1 MQEPSPALSR
11 RTFVGGATALAAAS
25 LAFPQ
30 AAFAV
35 TAAEKQAEADAVRNQ
50 LVGLNADLEAAA
62 ERYYGALDEQN
73 AARTAM
79 EAEQVKIDEA
89 TAQIANLQDHL
100 GTRARSMYRSG
111 SATFLDFLMGATS
124 FAEFTQNWDI
134 LNGLNENDTQMV
146 AETKTLR
153 ETVEAS
159 KAEYAKQEKIAAD
172 KAAEASSAS
181 YTVTQ
186 HAARGAI
193 VDSAGVILARDTT
206 VYDVYLRIPA
216 PPGTD
221 LRETVKAIESLT
233 GSKDVETQLAA
244 FFAAASAGELPVMQG
259 VGSDVLTSFYKADLV
274 QSGAVRAAARGVR
287 TWPNGTL
294 LPHALGFTG
303 PITAEQW
310 PTARRRGL
318 AMDAV
323 IGQSGLEA
331 AYDDLLRGQDGRVL
345 VNTGFDGAVRRTVPL
360 RDAAPGATLVLTVDS
375 DLQKE
380 LQNALLSQIEVLR
393 TTKAAGAGRECCAG
407 AAVVVDVQTGGILA
421 AASVPGFDLNRY
433 RSDYAALSA
442 DAAAPLLDR
451 VCQGLYAP
459 GSAFK
464 PAVAAAALTAGIDP
478 AATVNCTGRYGFY
491 SGYQPGCLQ
500 YGHGGPVDLR
510 TALEYSC
517 NIFFYDVGRRLGVDV
532 FSAMAR
538 QLGLATPT
546 GVEITE
552 AQGRLTWSS
561 DENYQAGLTLMAA
574 IGQGNTAVTPLQLAA
589 YAATLA
595 NCGQRP
601 ALHFADRAVNAATG
615 ETVWQYAPTFTT
627 VPGGEGVFGPIR
639 DGMKRM
645 ARTTRVLREAPVACA
660 AKTGSPQLADTLP
673 GGGHYVNSVLIGYAP
688 ADDPQIAMAVVLEYG
703 GGGSNAAPILRA
715 VLDAVFG
722 G

>member
-1 MQEPSPALSR
+1 MANRKNSHR
-11 RTFVGGATALAAAS
+11 RRVRVAVLMVLCGAV
-25 LAFPQ
+25 F
-30 AAFAV
+30 AAFFARLAWMQFV
-35 TAAEKQAEADAVRNQ
+35 RAD
-50 LVGLNADLEAAA
+50 
-62 ERYYGALDEQN
+62 YY
-73 AARTAM
+73 
-79 EAEQVKIDEA
+79 
-89 TAQIANLQDHL
+89 
-100 GTRARSMYRSG
+100 
-111 SATFLDFLMGATS
+111 
-124 FAEFTQNWDI
+124 
-134 LNGLNENDTQMV
+134 
-146 AETKTLR
+146 
-153 ETVEAS
+153 
-159 KAEYAKQEKIAAD
+159 AD

-375 DLQKE
+375 ALQKE

-393 TTKAAGAGRECCAG
+393 TTKAAGAGRECRAG

-532 FSAMAR
+532 FSTMAR

-589 YAATLA
+589 YAAALA

-645 ARTTRVLREAPVACA
+645 ARTTRVLREAPVVCA

>member
-1 MQEPSPALSR
+1 MANRKNSHR
-11 RTFVGGATALAAAS
+11 RRVRVAVLMVLCGAV
-25 LAFPQ
+25 F
-30 AAFAV
+30 AAFFARLAWMQFV
-35 TAAEKQAEADAVRNQ
+35 RAD
-50 LVGLNADLEAAA
+50 
-62 ERYYGALDEQN
+62 YY
-73 AARTAM
+73 
-79 EAEQVKIDEA
+79 
-89 TAQIANLQDHL
+89 
-100 GTRARSMYRSG
+100 
-111 SATFLDFLMGATS
+111 
-124 FAEFTQNWDI
+124 
-134 LNGLNENDTQMV
+134 
-146 AETKTLR
+146 
-153 ETVEAS
+153 
-159 KAEYAKQEKIAAD
+159 AD

-193 VDSAGVILARDTT
+193 VDSAGVVLARDTT

-375 DLQKE
+375 ALQKE

-393 TTKAAGAGRECCAG
+393 TTKAAGAGRECRAG

-478 AATVNCTGRYGFY
+478 AATVNCIGRYGFY

-517 NIFFYDVGRRLGVDV
+517 NIFFYDVGRRMGVDV

-552 AQGRLTWSS
+552 AQGCLTWSS

-715 VLDAVFG
+715 VLDTVFG

>member
-1 MQEPSPALSR
+1 MANRKNSHR
-11 RTFVGGATALAAAS
+11 RRVRVAVLMVLCGAV
-25 LAFPQ
+25 F
-30 AAFAV
+30 AAFFARLAWMQFV
-35 TAAEKQAEADAVRNQ
+35 RAD
-50 LVGLNADLEAAA
+50 
-62 ERYYGALDEQN
+62 YY
-73 AARTAM
+73 
-79 EAEQVKIDEA
+79 
-89 TAQIANLQDHL
+89 
-100 GTRARSMYRSG
+100 
-111 SATFLDFLMGATS
+111 
-124 FAEFTQNWDI
+124 
-134 LNGLNENDTQMV
+134 
-146 AETKTLR
+146 
-153 ETVEAS
+153 
-159 KAEYAKQEKIAAD
+159 AD

-186 HAARGAI
+186 NAARGAI
-193 VDSAGVILARDTT
+193 VDSAGVVLARDTT
-206 VYDVYLRIPA
+206 VYDVYLRLPA

-244 FFAAASAGELPVMQG
+244 FFAAASAGELPVIQG

-323 IGQSGLEA
+323 IGQSGLET

-360 RDAAPGATLVLTVDS
+360 REAAPGATLVLTVDS
-375 DLQKE
+375 ALQKE

-393 TTKAAGAGRECCAG
+393 TTKAAGAGRECRAG

-433 RSDYAALSA
+433 RADYAALSA

>member
-1 MQEPSPALSR
+1 MANRKNSHR
-11 RTFVGGATALAAAS
+11 RRVRVAVLMVLCGAV
-25 LAFPQ
+25 F
-30 AAFAV
+30 AAFFARLAWMQFV
-35 TAAEKQAEADAVRNQ
+35 RAD
-50 LVGLNADLEAAA
+50 
-62 ERYYGALDEQN
+62 YY
-73 AARTAM
+73 
-79 EAEQVKIDEA
+79 
-89 TAQIANLQDHL
+89 
-100 GTRARSMYRSG
+100 
-111 SATFLDFLMGATS
+111 
-124 FAEFTQNWDI
+124 
-134 LNGLNENDTQMV
+134 
-146 AETKTLR
+146 
-153 ETVEAS
+153 
-159 KAEYAKQEKIAAD
+159 AD

-193 VDSAGVILARDTT
+193 VDSAGVVLARDTT

-360 RDAAPGATLVLTVDS
+360 REAAPGATLVLTVDS
-375 DLQKE
+375 ALQKE

-393 TTKAAGAGRECCAG
+393 TTKAAGAGRECRAG

-627 VPGGEGVFGPIR
+627 VPGGEGVFAPIR

-645 ARTTRVLREAPVACA
+645 ARTTRVLREAPVVCA

>member
-1 MQEPSPALSR
+1 MPAIGPRSEWLPRHYMSHFLTNKSIFYRGDPMANRKNSHR
-11 RTFVGGATALAAAS
+11 RRVRVAVLMVLCGAV
-25 LAFPQ
+25 F
-30 AAFAV
+30 AAFFARLAWMQFV
-35 TAAEKQAEADAVRNQ
+35 RAD
-50 LVGLNADLEAAA
+50 
-62 ERYYGALDEQN
+62 YY
-73 AARTAM
+73 
-79 EAEQVKIDEA
+79 
-89 TAQIANLQDHL
+89 
-100 GTRARSMYRSG
+100 
-111 SATFLDFLMGATS
+111 
-124 FAEFTQNWDI
+124 
-134 LNGLNENDTQMV
+134 
-146 AETKTLR
+146 
-153 ETVEAS
+153 
-159 KAEYAKQEKIAAD
+159 AD

-193 VDSAGVILARDTT
+193 VDSAGVVLARDTT

-294 LPHALGFTG
+294 LSHALGFTG

-375 DLQKE
+375 ALQKE

-393 TTKAAGAGRECCAG
+393 TTKAAGAGRECRAG

-433 RSDYAALSA
+433 RADYAALSA

-517 NIFFYDVGRRLGVDV
+517 NIFFYDVGRRLGVDM

-589 YAATLA
+589 YAAALA

>member
-1 MQEPSPALSR
+1 MANRKSSR
-11 RTFVGGATALAAAS
+11 HRRIRVAVLMVLCGAV
-25 LAFPQ
+25 F
-30 AAFAV
+30 AAFFARL
-35 TAAEKQAEADAVRNQ
+35 AWMQFARAD
-50 LVGLNADLEAAA
+50 
-62 ERYYGALDEQN
+62 YY
-73 AARTAM
+73 
-79 EAEQVKIDEA
+79 
-89 TAQIANLQDHL
+89 
-100 GTRARSMYRSG
+100 
-111 SATFLDFLMGATS
+111 
-124 FAEFTQNWDI
+124 
-134 LNGLNENDTQMV
+134 
-146 AETKTLR
+146 
-153 ETVEAS
+153 
-159 KAEYAKQEKIAAD
+159 AD

-193 VDSAGVILARDTT
+193 TDAGGVVLARDTT
-206 VYDVYLRIPA
+206 VYDLYLRIPA

-221 LRETVKAIESLT
+221 LRETVNTIKTLT

-244 FFAAASAGELPVMQG
+244 FCSAASAGELPVAEG
-259 VGSDVLTSFYKADLV
+259 VSSETLAAFYRAGLV
-274 QSGAVRAAARGVR
+274 QSGAVRPAARGVR
-287 TWPNGTL
+287 TWPDGTL

-303 PITAEQW
+303 AITAEQW
-310 PTARRRGL
+310 PAARQKGL

-331 AYDDLLRGQDGRVL
+331 AYDDLLRGQDGRL
-345 VNTGFDGAVRRTVPL
+345 LINAGLDGTVRRTVSL
-360 RDAAPGATLVLTVDS
+360 REARPGATLVLTVDS
-375 DLQKE
+375 ALQRV
-380 LQNALLSQIEVLR
+380 LQAALLTQIETLR
-393 TTKAAGAGRECCAG
+393 TTKAAGAGRECRAG
-407 AAVVVDVQTGGILA
+407 AAVVVDVNTGGILA
-421 AASVPGFDLNRY
+421 AANVPGFDLNQY
-433 RSDYAALSA
+433 RTDYATLAA
-442 DAAAPLLDR
+442 DSAAPLLDR

-478 AATVNCTGRYGFY
+478 AATVSCTGRYGFY

-500 YGHGGPVDLR
+500 YGHAGPVDLR
-510 TALEYSC
+510 TALEHSC

-532 FSAMAR
+532 FSAMAQ
-538 QLGLATPT
+538 QLGLAAPT

-552 AQGRLTWSS
+552 ARGRLTWST

-595 NCGQRP
+595 NYGQRP
-601 ALHFADRAVNAATG
+601 ALHFADRAVAAATG
-615 ETVWQYAPTFTT
+615 ETVWQYTPQLTA
-627 VPGGEGVFGPIR
+627 VPGGEAVFGPIR

-645 ARTTRVLREAPVACA
+645 AQTTRVLREAPVACA

-688 ADDPQIAMAVVLEYG
+688 ADAPQIAVAVVLEYG
-703 GGGSNAAPILRA
+703 GGGANAAPILRA

>member
-1 MQEPSPALSR
+1 MANRKNSHR
-11 RTFVGGATALAAAS
+11 RRVRVAVLMVLCGAV
-25 LAFPQ
+25 F
-30 AAFAV
+30 AAFFARLAWMQFV
-35 TAAEKQAEADAVRNQ
+35 RAD
-50 LVGLNADLEAAA
+50 
-62 ERYYGALDEQN
+62 YY
-73 AARTAM
+73 
-79 EAEQVKIDEA
+79 
-89 TAQIANLQDHL
+89 
-100 GTRARSMYRSG
+100 
-111 SATFLDFLMGATS
+111 
-124 FAEFTQNWDI
+124 
-134 LNGLNENDTQMV
+134 
-146 AETKTLR
+146 
-153 ETVEAS
+153 
-159 KAEYAKQEKIAAD
+159 AD

-193 VDSAGVILARDTT
+193 VDSAGVVLARDTT

-375 DLQKE
+375 ALQKE

-393 TTKAAGAGRECCAG
+393 TTKAAGAGRECRAG

-421 AASVPGFDLNRY
+421 VASVPGFDLNRY

-517 NIFFYDVGRRLGVDV
+517 NIFFYDVGRRLGVDL

-627 VPGGEGVFGPIR
+627 VSGGEGVFGPIR

-722 G
+722 R

>member
-1 MQEPSPALSR
+1 MANRKNSHR
-11 RTFVGGATALAAAS
+11 RRVRVAVLMVLCGAV
-25 LAFPQ
+25 F
-30 AAFAV
+30 AAFFARLAWMQFV
-35 TAAEKQAEADAVRNQ
+35 RAD
-50 LVGLNADLEAAA
+50 
-62 ERYYGALDEQN
+62 YY
-73 AARTAM
+73 
-79 EAEQVKIDEA
+79 
-89 TAQIANLQDHL
+89 
-100 GTRARSMYRSG
+100 
-111 SATFLDFLMGATS
+111 
-124 FAEFTQNWDI
+124 
-134 LNGLNENDTQMV
+134 
-146 AETKTLR
+146 
-153 ETVEAS
+153 
-159 KAEYAKQEKIAAD
+159 AD

-193 VDSAGVILARDTT
+193 VDSAGVVLARDTT

-216 PPGTD
+216 PPDTD

-360 RDAAPGATLVLTVDS
+360 REAAPGATLVLTVDS
-375 DLQKE
+375 ALQKE

-393 TTKAAGAGRECCAG
+393 TTKAAGAGRECRAG

-645 ARTTRVLREAPVACA
+645 ARTTRVLREAPVVCA

>member
-1 MQEPSPALSR
+1 MANRKNSHR
-11 RTFVGGATALAAAS
+11 RRVRVAVLMVLCGAV
-25 LAFPQ
+25 F
-30 AAFAV
+30 AAFFARLAWMQFV
-35 TAAEKQAEADAVRNQ
+35 RAD
-50 LVGLNADLEAAA
+50 
-62 ERYYGALDEQN
+62 YY
-73 AARTAM
+73 
-79 EAEQVKIDEA
+79 
-89 TAQIANLQDHL
+89 
-100 GTRARSMYRSG
+100 
-111 SATFLDFLMGATS
+111 
-124 FAEFTQNWDI
+124 
-134 LNGLNENDTQMV
+134 
-146 AETKTLR
+146 
-153 ETVEAS
+153 
-159 KAEYAKQEKIAAD
+159 AD

-193 VDSAGVILARDTT
+193 VDSAGVVLARDTT

-375 DLQKE
+375 ALQKE
-380 LQNALLSQIEVLR
+380 LQNVLLSQIEVLR
-393 TTKAAGAGRECCAG
+393 TTKAAGAGRECRAG

-433 RSDYAALSA
+433 RADYAALSA

-546 GVEITE
+546 GVEIAE

-561 DENYQAGLTLMAA
+561 DDNYQAGLTLMAA
-574 IGQGNTAVTPLQLAA
+574 IGQGTTAVTPLQLAA
-589 YAATLA
+589 YAAALA
-595 NCGQRP
+595 NFGQRP

-715 VLDAVFG
+715 VLDAVFDG
-722 G
+722 

>member
-1 MQEPSPALSR
+1 MANRKNSHR
-11 RTFVGGATALAAAS
+11 RRVRVAVLMVLCGAV
-25 LAFPQ
+25 F
-30 AAFAV
+30 AAFFARLAWMQFV
-35 TAAEKQAEADAVRNQ
+35 RAD
-50 LVGLNADLEAAA
+50 
-62 ERYYGALDEQN
+62 YY
-73 AARTAM
+73 
-79 EAEQVKIDEA
+79 
-89 TAQIANLQDHL
+89 
-100 GTRARSMYRSG
+100 
-111 SATFLDFLMGATS
+111 
-124 FAEFTQNWDI
+124 
-134 LNGLNENDTQMV
+134 
-146 AETKTLR
+146 
-153 ETVEAS
+153 
-159 KAEYAKQEKIAAD
+159 AD

-193 VDSAGVILARDTT
+193 VDSAGVVLARDTT

-323 IGQSGLEA
+323 IGQSGLES

-360 RDAAPGATLVLTVDS
+360 REAAPGATLVLTVDS
-375 DLQKE
+375 ALQKE

-393 TTKAAGAGRECCAG
+393 TTKAAGAGRECRAG
-407 AAVVVDVQTGGILA
+407 ATVVVDVQTGGILA

-433 RSDYAALSA
+433 RADYAALST

-574 IGQGNTAVTPLQLAA
+574 IGQGNTVVTPLQLAA

-601 ALHFADRAVNAATG
+601 ALHFADHAVNAATG

>member
-1 MQEPSPALSR
+1 MANRKNSHR
-11 RTFVGGATALAAAS
+11 RRVRVAVLMVLCGAV
-25 LAFPQ
+25 F
-30 AAFAV
+30 AAFFARLAWMQFV
-35 TAAEKQAEADAVRNQ
+35 RAD
-50 LVGLNADLEAAA
+50 
-62 ERYYGALDEQN
+62 YY
-73 AARTAM
+73 
-79 EAEQVKIDEA
+79 
-89 TAQIANLQDHL
+89 
-100 GTRARSMYRSG
+100 
-111 SATFLDFLMGATS
+111 
-124 FAEFTQNWDI
+124 
-134 LNGLNENDTQMV
+134 
-146 AETKTLR
+146 
-153 ETVEAS
+153 
-159 KAEYAKQEKIAAD
+159 AD

-193 VDSAGVILARDTT
+193 VDSAGVVLARDTT

-221 LRETVKAIESLT
+221 LRKTVKAIESLT

-244 FFAAASAGELPVMQG
+244 FFAAASAGELPVAQG

-360 RDAAPGATLVLTVDS
+360 REAAPGATLVLTVDS
-375 DLQKE
+375 ALQKE

-393 TTKAAGAGRECCAG
+393 TTKAAGAGRECRAG

-433 RSDYAALSA
+433 RPDYAALSA

-478 AATVNCTGRYGFY
+478 AATVNCTGRYAFY

-546 GVEITE
+546 GVELTE

-627 VPGGEGVFGPIR
+627 VSGGEVVFGPIR

-645 ARTTRVLREAPVACA
+645 AQTTRVLREAPVACA

>member
-1 MQEPSPALSR
+1 MANRKNSHR
-11 RTFVGGATALAAAS
+11 RRVRVAVLMVLCGAV
-25 LAFPQ
+25 F
-30 AAFAV
+30 AAFFARLAWMQFV
-35 TAAEKQAEADAVRNQ
+35 RAD
-50 LVGLNADLEAAA
+50 
-62 ERYYGALDEQN
+62 YY
-73 AARTAM
+73 
-79 EAEQVKIDEA
+79 
-89 TAQIANLQDHL
+89 
-100 GTRARSMYRSG
+100 
-111 SATFLDFLMGATS
+111 
-124 FAEFTQNWDI
+124 
-134 LNGLNENDTQMV
+134 
-146 AETKTLR
+146 
-153 ETVEAS
+153 
-159 KAEYAKQEKIAAD
+159 AD

-193 VDSAGVILARDTT
+193 VDSAGVVLARDTT

-323 IGQSGLEA
+323 IGQSGLES

-360 RDAAPGATLVLTVDS
+360 REAAPGATLVLTVDS
-375 DLQKE
+375 ALQKE

-393 TTKAAGAGRECCAG
+393 TTKAAGAGRECRAG

-433 RSDYAALSA
+433 RADYAALST

-601 ALHFADRAVNAATG
+601 TLHFADRAVNAATG

>member
-1 MQEPSPALSR
+1 MANRKNSHR
-11 RTFVGGATALAAAS
+11 RRVRVAVLMVLCGAV
-25 LAFPQ
+25 F
-30 AAFAV
+30 AAFFARLAWMQFV
-35 TAAEKQAEADAVRNQ
+35 RAD
-50 LVGLNADLEAAA
+50 
-62 ERYYGALDEQN
+62 YY
-73 AARTAM
+73 
-79 EAEQVKIDEA
+79 
-89 TAQIANLQDHL
+89 
-100 GTRARSMYRSG
+100 
-111 SATFLDFLMGATS
+111 
-124 FAEFTQNWDI
+124 
-134 LNGLNENDTQMV
+134 
-146 AETKTLR
+146 
-153 ETVEAS
+153 
-159 KAEYAKQEKIAAD
+159 AD

-193 VDSAGVILARDTT
+193 VDSAGVVLARDTT

-360 RDAAPGATLVLTVDS
+360 REAAPGATLVLTVDS
-375 DLQKE
+375 ALQKE

-393 TTKAAGAGRECCAG
+393 TTKAAGAGRECRAG

-433 RSDYAALSA
+433 RTDYAAFSA

-500 YGHGGPVDLR
+500 YGHSGPVDLR

-645 ARTTRVLREAPVACA
+645 AQTTRVLREAPVPCA

-722 G
+722 V

>member
-1 MQEPSPALSR
+1 MANRKNSHR
-11 RTFVGGATALAAAS
+11 RRVRVAVLMVLCGAV
-25 LAFPQ
+25 F
-30 AAFAV
+30 AAFFARLAWMQFV
-35 TAAEKQAEADAVRNQ
+35 RAD
-50 LVGLNADLEAAA
+50 
-62 ERYYGALDEQN
+62 YY
-73 AARTAM
+73 
-79 EAEQVKIDEA
+79 
-89 TAQIANLQDHL
+89 
-100 GTRARSMYRSG
+100 
-111 SATFLDFLMGATS
+111 
-124 FAEFTQNWDI
+124 
-134 LNGLNENDTQMV
+134 
-146 AETKTLR
+146 
-153 ETVEAS
+153 
-159 KAEYAKQEKIAAD
+159 AD

-193 VDSAGVILARDTT
+193 VDSAGVVLARDTT

-323 IGQSGLEA
+323 IGQSGLES

-360 RDAAPGATLVLTVDS
+360 REAAPGATLVLTVDS
-375 DLQKE
+375 ALQKE

-393 TTKAAGAGRECCAG
+393 TTKAAGAGRECRAG

-433 RSDYAALSA
+433 RADYAALSA

-517 NIFFYDVGRRLGVDV
+517 NIFFYDVGRRMGVDV

-645 ARTTRVLREAPVACA
+645 AQTTRVLREAPVPCA

-722 G
+722 V

>member
-1 MQEPSPALSR
+1 MANRKNSHR
-11 RTFVGGATALAAAS
+11 RRVRVAVLMVLCGAV
-25 LAFPQ
+25 F
-30 AAFAV
+30 AAFFARLAWMQFV
-35 TAAEKQAEADAVRNQ
+35 RAD
-50 LVGLNADLEAAA
+50 
-62 ERYYGALDEQN
+62 YY
-73 AARTAM
+73 
-79 EAEQVKIDEA
+79 
-89 TAQIANLQDHL
+89 
-100 GTRARSMYRSG
+100 
-111 SATFLDFLMGATS
+111 
-124 FAEFTQNWDI
+124 
-134 LNGLNENDTQMV
+134 
-146 AETKTLR
+146 
-153 ETVEAS
+153 
-159 KAEYAKQEKIAAD
+159 AD

-193 VDSAGVILARDTT
+193 VDSAGVVLARDTT

-360 RDAAPGATLVLTVDS
+360 REAAPGATLVLTVDS
-375 DLQKE
+375 ALQKE

-393 TTKAAGAGRECCAG
+393 TTKAAGAGRECRAG

-601 ALHFADRAVNAATG
+601 ALHFADRGRVRPHPRRHEAD
-615 ETVWQYAPTFTT
+615 
-627 VPGGEGVFGPIR
+627 GPDDPR
-639 DGMKRM
+639 P
-645 ARTTRVLREAPVACA
+645 ARGPRGLR
-660 AKTGSPQLADTLP
+660 GQDRQSPA
-673 GGGHYVNSVLIGYAP
+673 GGHPARRRALCQLGADRLCARGRPANCHGRRAGIRRWRVQRRAHPARCAGCRLWRMIAERRSTPIGCAWAFCRFSASKSFPYR
-688 ADDPQIAMAVVLEYG
+688 DFLQKEHVT
-703 GGGSNAAPILRA
+703 
-715 VLDAVFG
+715 F
-722 G
+722 

>member
-1 MQEPSPALSR
+1 MANRKNSHR
-11 RTFVGGATALAAAS
+11 RRVRVAVLMVLCGAV
-25 LAFPQ
+25 F
-30 AAFAV
+30 AAFFARLAWMQFV
-35 TAAEKQAEADAVRNQ
+35 RAD
-50 LVGLNADLEAAA
+50 
-62 ERYYGALDEQN
+62 YY
-73 AARTAM
+73 
-79 EAEQVKIDEA
+79 
-89 TAQIANLQDHL
+89 
-100 GTRARSMYRSG
+100 
-111 SATFLDFLMGATS
+111 
-124 FAEFTQNWDI
+124 
-134 LNGLNENDTQMV
+134 
-146 AETKTLR
+146 
-153 ETVEAS
+153 
-159 KAEYAKQEKIAAD
+159 AD

-193 VDSAGVILARDTT
+193 VDSAGVVLARDTT

-323 IGQSGLEA
+323 IGQSGLET

-360 RDAAPGATLVLTVDS
+360 REAAPGATLVLTVDS
-375 DLQKE
+375 ALQKE

-393 TTKAAGAGRECCAG
+393 TTKAAGAGRECRAG

-433 RSDYAALSA
+433 RADYAALSA

-561 DENYQAGLTLMAA
+561 DENYQAGLTLMVA

-589 YAATLA
+589 YAAALA

-601 ALHFADRAVNAATG
+601 ALHFADHAVNAATG

-722 G
+722 V

>member
-1 MQEPSPALSR
+1 M
-11 RTFVGGATALAAAS
+11 F
-25 LAFPQ
+25 
-30 AAFAV
+30 AAFFARLAWMQFV
-35 TAAEKQAEADAVRNQ
+35 RAD
-50 LVGLNADLEAAA
+50 
-62 ERYYGALDEQN
+62 YY
-73 AARTAM
+73 
-79 EAEQVKIDEA
+79 
-89 TAQIANLQDHL
+89 
-100 GTRARSMYRSG
+100 
-111 SATFLDFLMGATS
+111 
-124 FAEFTQNWDI
+124 
-134 LNGLNENDTQMV
+134 
-146 AETKTLR
+146 
-153 ETVEAS
+153 
-159 KAEYAKQEKIAAD
+159 AD

-193 VDSAGVILARDTT
+193 VDSAGVVLARDTT

-259 VGSDVLTSFYKADLV
+259 VDSDVLTSFYKADLV

-360 RDAAPGATLVLTVDS
+360 REAAPGATLVLTVDS
-375 DLQKE
+375 ALQKE
-380 LQNALLSQIEVLR
+380 LQNTLLSQIEVLR
-393 TTKAAGAGRECCAG
+393 TTKAAGAGRECRAG

-433 RSDYAALSA
+433 RADYAALSA

-517 NIFFYDVGRRLGVDV
+517 NIFFYDVGRRLDVDV

-722 G
+722 V

>member
-1 MQEPSPALSR
+1 MANRKNSHR
-11 RTFVGGATALAAAS
+11 RRVRVAVLMVLCGAV
-25 LAFPQ
+25 F
-30 AAFAV
+30 AAFFARLAWMQFV
-35 TAAEKQAEADAVRNQ
+35 RAD
-50 LVGLNADLEAAA
+50 
-62 ERYYGALDEQN
+62 YY
-73 AARTAM
+73 
-79 EAEQVKIDEA
+79 
-89 TAQIANLQDHL
+89 
-100 GTRARSMYRSG
+100 
-111 SATFLDFLMGATS
+111 
-124 FAEFTQNWDI
+124 
-134 LNGLNENDTQMV
+134 
-146 AETKTLR
+146 
-153 ETVEAS
+153 
-159 KAEYAKQEKIAAD
+159 AD

-193 VDSAGVILARDTT
+193 VDNAGVVLARDTT

-244 FFAAASAGELPVMQG
+244 FFAAASAGELPMVQG

-360 RDAAPGATLVLTVDS
+360 REAAPGATLVLTVDS
-375 DLQKE
+375 ALQKE

-393 TTKAAGAGRECCAG
+393 TTKAAGAGRECRAG

-510 TALEYSC
+510 MALEYSC

-601 ALHFADRAVNAATG
+601 TLHFADRAVNAATG

-627 VPGGEGVFGPIR
+627 VSGGEGVFGPIR

>member
-1 MQEPSPALSR
+1 MANRKNSHR
-11 RTFVGGATALAAAS
+11 RRVRVAVLMVLCGAV
-25 LAFPQ
+25 F
-30 AAFAV
+30 AAFFARLAWIQFV
-35 TAAEKQAEADAVRNQ
+35 RAD
-50 LVGLNADLEAAA
+50 
-62 ERYYGALDEQN
+62 YY
-73 AARTAM
+73 
-79 EAEQVKIDEA
+79 
-89 TAQIANLQDHL
+89 
-100 GTRARSMYRSG
+100 
-111 SATFLDFLMGATS
+111 
-124 FAEFTQNWDI
+124 
-134 LNGLNENDTQMV
+134 
-146 AETKTLR
+146 
-153 ETVEAS
+153 
-159 KAEYAKQEKIAAD
+159 AD

-193 VDSAGVILARDTT
+193 VDSAGVVLARDTT

-244 FFAAASAGELPVMQG
+244 FFAAASAGELPVAQG

-323 IGQSGLEA
+323 IGQSGLES

-360 RDAAPGATLVLTVDS
+360 REAAPGATLVLTVDS
-375 DLQKE
+375 ALQKE

-393 TTKAAGAGRECCAG
+393 TTKAAGAGRECRAG

-433 RSDYAALSA
+433 RADYAALST

-464 PAVAAAALTAGIDP
+464 P

-532 FSAMAR
+532 FSTMAR

-552 AQGRLTWSS
+552 AQGCLTWSG

-615 ETVWQYAPTFTT
+615 ETVWQYAPTLTT

-645 ARTTRVLREAPVACA
+645 ARTTRVLREAPVVCA

>member
-1 MQEPSPALSR
+1 MANRKNSHR
-11 RTFVGGATALAAAS
+11 RRVRVAVLMVLCGAV
-25 LAFPQ
+25 F
-30 AAFAV
+30 AAFFARLAWMQFV
-35 TAAEKQAEADAVRNQ
+35 RAD
-50 LVGLNADLEAAA
+50 
-62 ERYYGALDEQN
+62 YY
-73 AARTAM
+73 
-79 EAEQVKIDEA
+79 
-89 TAQIANLQDHL
+89 
-100 GTRARSMYRSG
+100 
-111 SATFLDFLMGATS
+111 
-124 FAEFTQNWDI
+124 
-134 LNGLNENDTQMV
+134 
-146 AETKTLR
+146 
-153 ETVEAS
+153 
-159 KAEYAKQEKIAAD
+159 AD

-193 VDSAGVILARDTT
+193 VDSAGSVLARDTT
-206 VYDVYLRIPA
+206 VYGVYLRIPA

-375 DLQKE
+375 ALQKE

-393 TTKAAGAGRECCAG
+393 TTKAAGAGRECRAG

-421 AASVPGFDLNRY
+421 VASVPGFDLNRY

-517 NIFFYDVGRRLGVDV
+517 NIFFYDVGRRLGVDL

-589 YAATLA
+589 YAAALA

-627 VPGGEGVFGPIR
+627 VSGGEGVFGPIR